1 MYLVSI
7 EPGNAKLVYWDD
19 QNGYPTPSEI
29 SRAAKKEFPN
39 NRDGDLIIIPLE
51 NKTVLMLRSS
61 LFTC

>member
-7 EPGNAKLVYWDD
+7 EPGNAKLVYWDG
-19 QNGYPTPSEI
+19 QNGYPAPSEI
-29 SRAAKKEFPN
+29 SEAVRKEFPN
-39 NRDGDLIIIPLE
+39 NEDEDLVIVPLQ